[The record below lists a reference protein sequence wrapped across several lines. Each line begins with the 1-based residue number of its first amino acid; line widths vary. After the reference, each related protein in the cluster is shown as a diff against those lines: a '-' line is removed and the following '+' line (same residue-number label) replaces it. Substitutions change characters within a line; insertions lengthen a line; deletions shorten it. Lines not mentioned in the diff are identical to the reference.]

1 MRKNKWLL
9 GSVTLPIFLVIPAV
23 ILFIATTILT
33 VYAFTNPSQTPPGGT
48 AGPISVS
55 MGGTSA
61 TTTAQALLNLGA
73 AAAGANTNITSL
85 SPSGN
90 LILGPTGYVGV
101 GTTNPIAGLDIGGGP
116 SPDLH
121 ISGICSPT
129 LTGQGAYMTWNALT
143 CGTGETDFINNQG
156 GGAGGF
162 AFMNT
167 PSSGTPKTTIM
178 LITGS
183 GNVGI
188 LGGLGVGTTTAPSSG
203 IEFPDGTVQTTAYTG
218 APATGTQSY
227 TSSGAYV
234 FTVPAGVHYLVAYI
248 LGGGGGGGGTAASTP
263 CESSGGSGGGGAII
277 QASVTPG
284 QTVSVVVGAGGAGG
298 ASGNSTGATGGSSSI
313 FGFTAYGGNGG
324 IAYSGTCP
332 VNGPA
337 GGGTATPSN
346 ASSYYYNLYA
356 GGAGGAGRNPETAA
370 DTYSGS
376 GAFPLGGAG
385 VMGGYCPGQNATNP
399 GAGGGYGWDGPCAGG
414 NGANGEVQLFW

>member
-1 MRKNKWLL
+1 MRKSKWLL
-9 GSVTLPIFLVIPAV
+9 GSVTLPIFLVIPAA
-23 ILFIATTILT
+23 ILFVATTILT

-48 AGPISVS
+48 AGPITIS

-61 TTTAQALLNLGA
+61 TTTSQALLNLGA
-73 AAAGANTNITSL
+73 AAAGSNTDITSL
-85 SPSGN
+85 TPSTGN
-90 LILGPTGYVGV
+90 ALQIGSAGLVWGTAGNSLSGDQGGSIELGGNNSTP
-101 GTTNPIAGLDIGGGP
+101 NPITGGVP
-116 SPDLH
+116 YIDFH
-121 ISGICSPT
+121 
-129 LTGQGAYMTWNALT
+129 Y
-143 CGTGETDFINNQG
+143 GTGTAQDFNVRIINQANNELDLN
-156 GGAGGF
+156 A
-162 AFMNT
+162 N
-167 PSSGTPKTTIM
+167 SGTVLLKAN
-178 LITGS
+178 
-183 GNVGI
+183 GNAVVT
-188 LGGLGVGTTTAPSSG
+188 GGLAVGTTTIPASG
-203 IEFPDGTVQTTAYTG
+203 IEFPDGTVQTTAAGG

-227 TSSGAYV
+227 TSAGAYV
-234 FTVPAGVHYLVAYI
+234 FTVPTGVHYLVAYI

-284 QTVSVVVGAGGAGG
+284 QTISVVVGAGGAGG

-346 ASSYYYNLYA
+346 ASSYYYNLYS

-376 GAFPLGGAG
+376 GAFPLGGTG

-414 NGANGEVQLFW
+414 NGANGEAQLFW